1 MRGWL
6 FFASIFGLTGV
17 LLGALGAHALNEHL
31 TQSDRLAAWQTAVQY
46 QMWHALALLAIA
58 LLSAEQ
64 VGSNRMLRIAGG
76 LFVIGILLFSGS
88 IYALAAGGPK
98 LLGPITPLG
107 GLCLLAGWVSLLLIA
122 LRRQPS
128 GE

>member
-31 TQSDRLAAWQTAVQY
+31 TQSERLAAWQTAVQY